1 MFLVSWSLFSRLSRM
16 KDSVSSSCKE
26 WRGGC
31 HPEPVERGDHHPRP
45 PRPTPTRVS
54 PSTPDSPCP
63 GALAS
68 LSPLLHLLQ
77 LVFDFPPPGGS
88 LLRGNHRSGQPCS
101 HCPLTSLR
109 RPLGFRPG
117 HTHFRP
123 RPCPPDA
130 LEAPCWEWRAE
141 VCTCRPAPREWGG
154 RAEAILSVAGIAGS
168 CCLRLLCRP
177 L

>member
-16 KDSVSSSCKE
+16 KDSVSSSCKK

-31 HPEPVERGDHHPRP
+31 HPEPVVRGDHHRP
-45 PRPTPTRVS
+45 PSRPTPTRVS
-54 PSTPDSPCP
+54 ASTPDSPCP

-68 LSPLLHLLQ
+68 LSALLHLLQ

-123 RPCPPDA
+123 RPCPP
-130 LEAPCWEWRAE
+130 P
-141 VCTCRPAPREWGG
+141 G
-154 RAEAILSVAGIAGS
+154 RAGGAMLGVAVGSVYLSP
-168 CCLRLLCRP
+168 RP
-177 L
+177 SRMGCGLKPS